1 MSEVEARVEPNLV
14 KNIKEVRTSI
24 RQFNVDVERNADLA
38 SRLKMSRAWY
48 YDPEIDMVGPSKFI
62 GYAGMNAERY
72 QQGLQSG
79 QLDGRDTEPTLRKW
93 FKVLE
98 NTSPEAAFVR
108 ARAEALLSK
117 YGKSLSKVARF
128 CAPIGWKVGPK
139 ELVGRPSVHA
149 TRGRRTILA
158 TIVRGE
164 KYYVGECEQ
173 LAIVTQG
180 ATVDETIQNLREAV
194 ELHLE
199 GENLEDLGLA
209 ADPVILVS
217 MELQPWAA

>member
-128 CAPIGWKVGPK
+128 CAPIGWSTKCSCNAWTSNHSRHNRSRGKV
-139 ELVGRPSVHA
+139 LRWRMRT
-149 TRGRRTILA
+149 TRHRNA
-158 TIVRGE
+158 RGNC
-164 KYYVGECEQ
+164 G
-173 LAIVTQG
+173 
-180 ATVDETIQNLREAV
+180 
-194 ELHLE
+194 
-199 GENLEDLGLA
+199 
-209 ADPVILVS
+209 
-217 MELQPWAA
+217 